1 MAEPQDNINPSH
13 YQKGEIEVIDF
24 IIDQDMDYFTASAV
38 KYLCRWRDK
47 HKGEGQIDDLRKAK
61 EMIQIQIDRMLI

>member
-13 YQKGEIEVIDF
+13 YQKGDIEVIDF

-38 KYLCRWRDK
+38 KYYVD
-47 HKGEGQIDDLRKAK
+47 GEINIEVRGKL
-61 EMIQIQIDRMLI
+61 MI